1 MSPFFQGLPCL
12 SLSAADKQLAACL
25 SRYCFVSDTLVDLFN
40 QLYLSID
47 YAIRQVKYVVIFSYI
62 SSPGPRQMILS
73 EDPLDLS
80 TFGPRLIMLA
90 ATLIVPVQ
98 GAEMGCDFSG
108 SRIIE

>member
-1 MSPFFQGLPCL
+1 
-12 SLSAADKQLAACL
+12 
-25 SRYCFVSDTLVDLFN
+25 
-40 QLYLSID
+40 
-47 YAIRQVKYVVIFSYI
+47 
-62 SSPGPRQMILS
+62 MILS

-80 TFGPRLIMLA
+80 TFGPGLIMLA